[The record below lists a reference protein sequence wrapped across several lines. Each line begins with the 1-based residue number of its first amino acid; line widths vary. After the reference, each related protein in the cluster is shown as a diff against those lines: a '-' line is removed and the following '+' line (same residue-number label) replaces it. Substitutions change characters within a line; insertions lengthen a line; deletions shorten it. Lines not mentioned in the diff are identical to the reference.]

1 MAKKKRDTVEFEAQ
15 CTLTIIVEAKTVEE
29 AEELIQAKLDS
40 VGLDGTIDD
49 LNPDSLDDEEDDE
62 DGE

>member
-1 MAKKKRDTVEFEAQ
+1 MAKKEKDTVEFEAQ

-49 LNPDSLDDEEDDE
+49 LNPDSLDDEDEEDE
-62 DGE
+62 E